1 MLKMLYI
8 LVLLCLLTKCSGT
21 DSFFNGSF
29 KLAYQ
34 INENDEMRI
43 KILMPIQFKWLVAGF
58 HNNPYLYKPEE
69 DLFRIDIKK
78 ENNKV
83 KPILQ
88 TCQLQLNNILN
99 CNKRRIIYYFE
110 KKAMYQDEWYYF
122 IIKRLAYGL
131 QNGNPVSFIW
141 AFGSNETPNLT
152 DNLHTINGNLEFEN
166 VYILNNTD
174 KQPQNALTASIIY
187 DVQTTTPNN
196 LFNYK
201 ATSNYSIEQT
211 SKKQYN
217 KSNSEKSNTNETEL
231 RQPIAE
237 TEPNNF
243 DDAYFSSGENCSCS
257 FCNCS
262 SISIWL
268 TALRAKQNSVYLGI
282 VGASGLLTGL
292 IVLFIVCSCSMKS
305 IKERKKVAFY
315 KIEELESDE
324 ESDEVRFVKKEIF

>member
-8 LVLLCLLTKCSGT
+8 LVLLCLLTKCNGT
-21 DSFFNGSF
+21 DSFFDGSF

-34 INENDEMRI
+34 INENEMRI

-58 HNNPYLYKPEE
+58 HNKPYLNNPEE
-69 DLFRIDIKK
+69 DLFRIDIKT

-83 KPILQ
+83 KPVLQ
-88 TCQLQLNNILN
+88 TCQLHLNNILN
-99 CNKRRIIYYFE
+99 CNKRRILYYFE

-122 IIKRLAYGL
+122 IIKRFAYGL

-174 KQPQNALTASIIY
+174 KQPQNALTTSITY
-187 DVQTTTPNN
+187 NVQTTTPNN
-196 LFNYK
+196 LFND
-201 ATSNYSIEQT
+201 TSKYSLEQT
-211 SKKQYN
+211 ASKKQ
-217 KSNSEKSNTNETEL
+217 SNIFNLEKSNANETEL

-243 DDAYFSSGENCSCS
+243 DVTYFSSGENCSCS

-292 IVLFIVCSCSMKS
+292 IVLFIVCSCSVKS
-305 IKERKKVAFY
+305 VNKRKKVAFY

-324 ESDEVRFVKKEIF
+324 GCDEVSFIKK

>member
-83 KPILQ
+83 KPI
-88 TCQLQLNNILN
+88 
-99 CNKRRIIYYFE
+99 
-110 KKAMYQDEWYYF
+110 
-122 IIKRLAYGL
+122 L